1 MFYIG
6 LPVRNFHL
14 LKLFNAVCSNHLNF
28 FKNQVARKKIL
39 SIILKDENLADD
51 VDLNEIAQR
60 SSDFSGSDLHELCRC
75 AAMNSFLGH
84 IKQVNGN
91 SEEEANSKQ
100 QENIYIARADFEVG
114 FQKMSVKSLS
124 TIKSN
129 FKSLFEEGRM
139 D

>member
-1 MFYIG
+1 M
-6 LPVRNFHL
+6 
-14 LKLFNAVCSNHLNF
+14 
-28 FKNQVARKKIL
+28 
-39 SIILKDENLADD
+39 KDENLADD

-75 AAMNSFLGH
+75 AAMNSFIGH

-91 SEEEANSKQ
+91 GEEEAKSKQ
-100 QENIYIARADFEVG
+100 QENIFITRADFEVG

-124 TIKSN
+124 TSKSN
-129 FKSLFEEGRM
+129 FKSLFEDGRM